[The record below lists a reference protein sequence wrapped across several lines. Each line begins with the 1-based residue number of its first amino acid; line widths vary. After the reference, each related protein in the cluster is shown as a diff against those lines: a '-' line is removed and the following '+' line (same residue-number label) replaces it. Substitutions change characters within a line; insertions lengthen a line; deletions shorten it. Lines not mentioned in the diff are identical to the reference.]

1 MFAKIRQKFESRFVN
16 RMRERHVVYFRRTCS
31 SRSYK
36 FVRATFTCLPSW
48 LIRYFTYAEDRQPLE
63 AHAIIYIPATL
74 ARRLV
79 SSPVRYSII
88 IDYVQLTGGS

>member
-1 MFAKIRQKFESRFVN
+1 MYAKHLRACCL
-16 RMRERHVVYFRRTCS
+16 VVE
-31 SRSYK
+31 
-36 FVRATFTCLPSW
+36 
-48 LIRYFTYAEDRQPLE
+48 IRYSAYTEDRQPLE
-63 AHAIIYIPATL
+63 AREIIYIPATL